1 MTSTVYFSVGNSSP
15 LWTLSGVSSEGI
27 APTVGQYGSIYSLT
41 RITTLI
47 SATINIVNFASPRP
61 INCQV
66 VVILQS
72 VFASFAM
79 ALASLLIM
87 LRVVAIWNRK
97 KIILAL
103 AISVWGTDIAFLIHA
118 IARLQFEWEPVKS
131 TGICTIPN
139 SDIIKLNAIVSFLT
153 DIILLL
159 MMLAGLL
166 RLRIGGGGM
175 LNLGN
180 FLWKQGIIWISLSI
194 VFGIPPVVSLT
205 PSSLVPL
212 LFAHDIAPQLFLIL
226 NLNEAFNLMF
236 QVPAM
241 TAVTIS
247 ATRIYRSLTHFS
259 SDAVKSSGFPNSSDL
274 SFAKVKVGSDSSWVV
289 PPSQTHVAVQ
299 NTPEHTPFSQKSD
312 LRLQVSMG
320 EQLPLG
326 VRVKVQKL
334 GPEEDVN
341 VGMEKM
347 ISPV

>member
-1 MTSTVYFSVGNSSP
+1 MHFTRRFYDLDGLLFSWEFITTLDFEWSVIRGHRP
-15 LWTLSGVSSEGI
+15 YRWTI
-27 APTVGQYGSIYSLT
+27 WIYSLT

-194 VFGIPPVVSLT
+194 VFGIPPV
-205 PSSLVPL
+205 
-212 LFAHDIAPQLFLIL
+212 LFLIL

-274 SFAKVKVGSDSSWVV
+274 SFAKVKVGFDSSWVV
-289 PPSQTHVAVQ
+289 PHSQTHVAVQ

-341 VGMEKM
+341 VGVEKM